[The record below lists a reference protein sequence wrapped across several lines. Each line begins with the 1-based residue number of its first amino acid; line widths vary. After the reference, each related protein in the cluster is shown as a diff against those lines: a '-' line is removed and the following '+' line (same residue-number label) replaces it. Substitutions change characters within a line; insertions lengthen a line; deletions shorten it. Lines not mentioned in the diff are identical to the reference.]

1 MCAANA
7 VSLQLHALAYKP
19 GHFMRTLV
27 MPKTA
32 EPCSLARLREK
43 LIKIGAMIASHAR
56 SIKFRDSRGRGVA
69 ADVRRHPVADRP
81 AACTARSCMT
91 AGLRCERTMREVRPI
106 AGKAAR
112 FHASR
117 GRLAGSIACDLHE
130 VRFVVVEDAQR
141 RDAASKSLGIGGM
154 SVYNFRPLIAERR

>member
-1 MCAANA
+1 MRKTTHYRARLLQQAWHVRTMDQRGQGRDQMDAA
-7 VSLQLHALAYKP
+7 
-19 GHFMRTLV
+19 V
-27 MPKTA
+27 MP
-32 EPCSLARLREK
+32 
-43 LIKIGAMIASHAR
+43 H
-56 SIKFRDSRGRGVA
+56 RGRGVA